1 MNKPIQ
7 QRLQTIAKR
16 LSGQQV
22 SGLVGDYRVE
32 AIGKGETLKI
42 IVADIKLD
50 FSDFG
55 LVPREFGKS
64 PYRAISGDVRNYYYS
79 SNVQWQVGKSKGK
92 EKDVILGF
100 WQSRE
105 KLSRGMTQV
114 QQAIVSS
121 LLSLID
127 RTISGLYG
135 TAFLGPRA
143 AVSREYPEDTS
154 KGVRSF

>member
-1 MNKPIQ
+1 MDKLIQ

-32 AIGKGETLKI
+32 AVGKGETLKI

-50 FSDFG
+50 LSDFG
-55 LVPREFGKS
+55 LVPRDFGRS
-64 PYRAISGDVRNYYYS
+64 PYRAVSGDVRNYYYS
-79 SNVQWQVGKSKGK
+79 ADIQWQVRNAKNR
-92 EKDVILGF
+92 ETDVILGF
-100 WQSRE
+100 WRDRE

-143 AVSREYPEDTS
+143 AVSREYPEDS
-154 KGVRSF
+154 AVRVKEF